1 MNILEQII
9 ATKRR
14 EITSAQAVK
23 SMARIEAEASV
34 LTRQAVSF
42 RKALLASP
50 TGIIAEF
57 KRKSPS
63 KGFIKQEAD
72 TAGIT
77 ASYERAGAAAV
88 SVLTDR
94 DYFAGCLDDL
104 IPARKN
110 LSIPILRKDF
120 IIDPYQICEAR
131 IAGAD
136 VVLLIAAALTPA
148 NVRSLAGYAR
158 ALGLE
163 VLLEIHNEQELGHLC
178 DEVDVA
184 GINNRDLSSFRTDPA
199 RSFELGGRI
208 PERFVKISE
217 SGLSDPRIVRQL
229 RSAGFQGSAR
239 LHRKA
244 RNRATGGP
252 GITAVNH
259 RILPR
264 QEKVYGLNTPPPTSP
279 EVLETMGSVHRNRH
293 RNTNN
298 TIPNR

>member
-14 EITSAQAVK
+14 EIAAAQAVK
-23 SMARIEAEASV
+23 SMARIEAEASA

-77 ASYERAGAAAV
+77 AGYKRAGAAAV

-104 IPARKN
+104 ISARRK

-136 VVLLIAAALTPA
+136 VILLIAAALTPA
-148 NVRSLAGYAR
+148 DVRSLAGYAR
-158 ALGLE
+158 SLGLE

-184 GINNRDLSSFRTDPA
+184 GINNRDLTSFRTDPA

-208 PERFVKISE
+208 PERFVKSPRADSPIPAPCGNSAQPD
-217 SGLSDPRIVRQL
+217 SGV
-229 RSAGFQGSAR
+229 F
-239 LHRKA
+239 
-244 RNRATGGP
+244 
-252 GITAVNH
+252 
-259 RILPR
+259 
-264 QEKVYGLNTPPPTSP
+264 
-279 EVLETMGSVHRNRH
+279 
-293 RNTNN
+293 
-298 TIPNR
+298 

>member
-1 MNILEQII
+1 MPLFLRKPTPMNILEQII

-217 SGLSDPRIVRQL
+217 SGLSDPRTVRQL
-229 RSAGFQGSAR
+229 RSAGFQGFLMGENFMKQPDPGAA
-239 LHRKA
+239 LHDF
-244 RNRATGGP
+244 
-252 GITAVNH
+252 I
-259 RILPR
+259 
-264 QEKVYGLNTPPPTSP
+264 EK
-279 EVLETMGSVHRNRH
+279 LETAQPEG
-293 RNTNN
+293 
-298 TIPNR
+298 PA

>member
-14 EITSAQAVK
+14 EIAAAQAVK
-23 SMARIEAEASV
+23 SMVRIEAEASA

-77 ASYERAGAAAV
+77 AGYKRAGAAAV

-104 IPARKN
+104 ISARRK

-120 IIDPYQICEAR
+120 IIDPYQVCEAR

-136 VVLLIAAALTPA
+136 VILLIAAALTPA
-148 NVRSLAGYAR
+148 DVRSLAGYAR
-158 ALGLE
+158 SLGLE

-184 GINNRDLSSFRTDPA
+184 GINNRDLTSFRTDPA

-217 SGLSDPRIVRQL
+217 SGLSDPRTVRQL
-229 RSAGFQGSAR
+229 HSAGFRGFLMGENFMKRPDPAMALQDF
-239 LHRKA
+239 
-244 RNRATGGP
+244 
-252 GITAVNH
+252 I
-259 RILPR
+259 
-264 QEKVYGLNTPPPTSP
+264 E
-279 EVLETMGSVHRNRH
+279 ELETAQPEGPV
-293 RNTNN
+293 
-298 TIPNR
+298 

>member
-136 VVLLIAAALTPA
+136 VVLLIAAALTSA
-148 NVRSLAGYAR
+148 NVRSLAGYAHS
-158 ALGLE
+158 LGLE

-229 RSAGFQGSAR
+229 RSAGFQGFLMGENFMKQPDPGAA
-239 LHRKA
+239 LHDF
-244 RNRATGGP
+244 
-252 GITAVNH
+252 I
-259 RILPR
+259 
-264 QEKVYGLNTPPPTSP
+264 EK
-279 EVLETMGSVHRNRH
+279 LETAQPEG
-293 RNTNN
+293 
-298 TIPNR
+298 PA

>member
-77 ASYERAGAAAV
+77 TSYERAGAAAV

-148 NVRSLAGYAR
+148 NVRSLAGYAHS
-158 ALGLE
+158 LGLE

-199 RSFELGGRI
+199 RSFELG
-208 PERFVKISE
+208 ERFVKISE
-217 SGLSDPRIVRQL
+217 SGLSDPRTVRQL
-229 RSAGFQGSAR
+229 RSAGFQGFLMGENFMKRPDPGTA
-239 LHRKA
+239 LHDF
-244 RNRATGGP
+244 
-252 GITAVNH
+252 I
-259 RILPR
+259 
-264 QEKVYGLNTPPPTSP
+264 EK
-279 EVLETMGSVHRNRH
+279 LETAQPEG
-293 RNTNN
+293 
-298 TIPNR
+298 PA

>member
-1 MNILEQII
+1 
-9 ATKRR
+9 
-14 EITSAQAVK
+14 
-23 SMARIEAEASV
+23 MARIEAEASV

-120 IIDPYQICEAR
+120 IIDPYQICEAPDRRSRRRPADRSGTDPGQRPVAGR
-131 IAGAD
+131 IR
-136 VVLLIAAALTPA
+136 AL
-148 NVRSLAGYAR
+148 AR
-158 ALGLE
+158 A
-163 VLLEIHNEQELGHLC
+163 
-178 DEVDVA
+178 
-184 GINNRDLSSFRTDPA
+184 
-199 RSFELGGRI
+199 
-208 PERFVKISE
+208 
-217 SGLSDPRIVRQL
+217 
-229 RSAGFQGSAR
+229 GST
-239 LHRKA
+239 A
-244 RNRATGGP
+244 RNPQRTGARGTSAT
-252 GITAVNH
+252 
-259 RILPR
+259 RW
-264 QEKVYGLNTPPPTSP
+264 
-279 EVLETMGSVHRNRH
+279 M
-293 RNTNN
+293 
-298 TIPNR
+298 

>member
-1 MNILEQII
+1 MNILDQRI

-148 NVRSLAGYAR
+148 NVRSLAGYAHS
-158 ALGLE
+158 LGLE

-217 SGLSDPRIVRQL
+217 SGLSDPRTVRQL
-229 RSAGFQGSAR
+229 RSAGFQGFLMGENFMKRPDPGTA
-239 LHRKA
+239 LHDF
-244 RNRATGGP
+244 
-252 GITAVNH
+252 I
-259 RILPR
+259 
-264 QEKVYGLNTPPPTSP
+264 EK
-279 EVLETMGSVHRNRH
+279 LETAQPEG
-293 RNTNN
+293 
-298 TIPNR
+298 PA